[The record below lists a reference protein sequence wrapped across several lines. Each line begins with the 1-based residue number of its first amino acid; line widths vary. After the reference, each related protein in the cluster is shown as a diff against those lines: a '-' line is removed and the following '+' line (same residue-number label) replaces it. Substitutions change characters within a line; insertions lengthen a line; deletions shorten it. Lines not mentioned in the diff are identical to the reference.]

1 MKKILVSLFTLVLLF
16 TLVSCECDHVDEDG
30 NKVCD
35 KCNLVLE
42 EKCTEHKDDNN
53 DNVCDNCGEKLS
65 EPHNHVFV
73 NGECECGVKDPNYV
87 APHEHE
93 FVNGECECGEKDPN
107 YVKPSDSIK
116 DQFDCITI
124 AEAIALATE
133 AGSSGT
139 KEQYY
144 VYGII
149 EEVTNGMYGEMTI
162 KDETGSIYVYGVYSA
177 DAQTRYDA
185 MTDKPVAGDEV
196 VLLAMLKTY
205 NGKPELDRGYLQAFK
220 HNEVEVDLSDYP
232 DSDMS
237 IESIREEE
245 AGTLIRATGVVTQIT
260 YAFGM
265 NPNGFYLV
273 DETGSIY
280 VYGNEAISVSV
291 GNKIT
296 IVGEKTYY
304 VLEKEQSAAK
314 KYGYKGSCQ
323 IQDIIIISNDKGNN
337 EPDYSWVEETTV
349 KDIIDTP
356 FTSNITTTIYKVNAL
371 VTKDDRG
378 SFVNYYFNDLDG
390 VTGSYTYTAC
400 SGEDFAWLD
409 EFDGKVCSVYL
420 SPINAKST
428 SSGCIWR
435 FLPIKVTDE
444 GFTFDK
450 ANGASFVGKYY
461 ILEQFLSSYE
471 SDPSIVLLASVSND
485 IIGIENAKVTY
496 KSSNT
501 DLLYFEEIEN
511 GYILHTKDDSEGKVT
526 VSITV
531 EYESVKAEY
540 EVEIELVKPVV
551 YDTISVQDAINS
563 EDGTEVILR
572 GIVASSL
579 VNQSGF
585 YLIDDTGVIA
595 VVASADQVALLSSG
609 DEVVVTGTKT
619 HRIKDGYLGAGQINI
634 DNATI
639 LANYYGNHEYS
650 TSTFDHSK
658 TLEELYAFDHNE
670 DHSTEVYVV
679 NAKVKVVTSYFYTS
693 LKITSLDGKTEMSLY
708 CSSADQYG
716 FLKAYDGKE
725 VTLELALCNWN
736 GKDYYAGCVISVTYN
751 GEKTVNT
758 LNFE

>member
-1 MKKILVSLFTLVLLF
+1 MKKLLVSLFTLVLLF

-304 VLEKEQSAAK
+304 VLENEQSAAK

-471 SDPSIVLLASVSND
+471 SDPSTVLLANVSND

-693 LKITSLDGKTEMSLY
+693 LKIISLDGKTEMSLY